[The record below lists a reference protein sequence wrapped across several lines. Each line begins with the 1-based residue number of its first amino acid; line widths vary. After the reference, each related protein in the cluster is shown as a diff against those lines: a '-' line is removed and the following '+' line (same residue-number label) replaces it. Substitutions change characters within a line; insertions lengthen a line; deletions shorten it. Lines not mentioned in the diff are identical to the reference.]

1 MTTDSQPNGFSLI
14 EVIFAL
20 LILSVGILAMGASTG
35 HVMAQI
41 QASELRTERM
51 GAVRQAA
58 ETLRGTAWGS
68 LENACSNASQN
79 FGTDH
84 YSVSCTV
91 QLPAGNL
98 KEVTLVTVGPG
109 FRNGHFV
116 STVADTFAISIA
128 NPVQ

>member
-1 MTTDSQPNGFSLI
+1 MTTTMHESGFSLI
-14 EVIFAL
+14 EVIVAM

-58 ETLRGTAWGS
+58 EMLRGTEWGS
-68 LENACSNASQN
+68 LENACQAAGET

-84 YSVSCTV
+84 YDLACDV
-91 QLPAGNL
+91 QLVSGNL
-98 KEVTLVTVGPG
+98 KQVNLVTAGPG
-109 FRNGHFV
+109 FRDGRFDT
-116 STVADTFAISIA
+116 TVADTFAISIA